1 MTTDL
6 YRLKPNNHNYHRRS
20 ADPHDDSFFQRR
32 YRGGYGES
40 ERLSRPRSR
49 SPPPRFHSRPPPR
62 RERSRSP
69 YRFRSRSP
77 PRRFRSRSPPR
88 RFRSRSPHRYNPEKY
103 AGKYCVERLWDEAER
118 LEGRLRLKKIFITGM
133 NHDVQRCMDSHYA
146 RITQAVHC
154 TIKDRVK
161 FDQDKSLH
169 KPSCVEGGVN
179 GFVPWFEHERS
190 KFRSEEVFVAVS
202 RPPCQASCKHW
213 WPQYCR
219 KDSKIKGFMALSEL
233 QRDPR
238 FGVFDSKA
246 TMAAVFSRF

>member
-40 ERLSRPRSR
+40 ERLSRPRS
-49 SPPPRFHSRPPPR
+49 PPR
-62 RERSRSP
+62 RFS
-69 YRFRSRSP
+69 SRSP
-77 PRRFRSRSPPR
+77 PR
-88 RFRSRSPHRYNPEKY
+88 RYNPEKY
-103 AGKYCVERLWDEAER
+103 AGKYYVERLWDEAER
-118 LEGRLRLKKIFITGM
+118 LEGRLRLEKIFITGM
-133 NHDVQRCMDSHYA
+133 NHDVQKCMDPHYE

-154 TIKDRVK
+154 TVKDRVN
-161 FDQDKSLH
+161 FDHDKSLH

-179 GFVPWFEHERS
+179 GFVPWFEHKRS
-190 KFRSEEVFVAVS
+190 KFAKEEVFVAVS

-219 KDSKIKGFMALSEL
+219 KDSKIKGYMALSESE
-233 QRDPR
+233 RDPR
-238 FGVFDSKA
+238 FGIFDSKA